1 MQNSDVAYIKAMLW
15 GIIGSIVDVCQDPK
29 LPDPMFWIITLN
41 ILFYGIE
48 SAFYKYKENS
58 E

>member
-1 MQNSDVAYIKAMLW
+1 MRNSDIAYIKAILW
-15 GIIGSIVDVCQDPK
+15 GIIGVCRGPEI
-29 LPDPMFWIITLN
+29 PDPMLWIVTLN

>member
-1 MQNSDVAYIKAMLW
+1 MRNSDIAYIKAILW
-15 GIIGSIVDVCQDPK
+15 GIIGVCQGSE
-29 LPDPMFWIITLN
+29 LPDPIFWIITLN

>member
-1 MQNSDVAYIKAMLW
+1 MRNSDVAYIKAILW
-15 GIIGSIVDVCQDPK
+15 GIIGVCRKPEI
-29 LPDPMFWIITLN
+29 PDPMFWMVVLN